1 MQTSGLLR
9 LLDRNRA
16 QGSRALREGKGPAQR
31 ARPEEVVHVPSGG
44 TARTNHSRHTWE
56 DKARAL
62 PLTRPFG
69 RSCDFG
75 GRSCSKIMK
84 LLLKVEAAGI
94 EPASES
100 TRPGRTTCLARA
112 FRHPGADHGQP
123 APGPSPNES
132 RPAPSGRHTGP
143 ADFFGGTDRRHRL
156 GSGIP
161 RTSDRARRRVRSQ
174 RCRWLLWLCPSFEE
188 VTCTLCMRSRLRCPR
203 RNRFAPKANP
213 AGAEC
218 PRGCRNNITGR
229 NGWSSYPAPPRLTS
243 ASAFEI
249 ARLPTR
255 RAQCCS
261 TCCGRHMGG
270 TA

>member
-94 EPASES
+94 EPGVL
-100 TRPGRTTCLARA
+100 RPSSSGIALHRA
-112 FRHPGADHGQP
+112 QVRGSPRQNGGWRPLSRATNRHPATSVDQRDHG
-123 APGPSPNES
+123 GP
-132 RPAPSGRHTGP
+132 
-143 ADFFGGTDRRHRL
+143 
-156 GSGIP
+156 
-161 RTSDRARRRVRSQ
+161 RARQNRGDASFVECVRKYPGNWSPQ
-174 RCRWLLWLCPSFEE
+174 
-188 VTCTLCMRSRLRCPR
+188 RLR
-203 RNRFAPKANP
+203 NRV
-213 AGAEC
+213 
-218 PRGCRNNITGR
+218 
-229 NGWSSYPAPPRLTS
+229 
-243 ASAFEI
+243 
-249 ARLPTR
+249 ARVWER
-255 RAQCCS
+255 YAIDK
-261 TCCGRHMGG
+261 HE
-270 TA
+270 

>member
-1 MQTSGLLR
+1 MVRLRKSRGTDGRGDCTQPLTGLPPCGEALQRVRTAPLGPPSLPLCADLGLLR

-100 TRPGRTTCLARA
+100 TRPGRTTCLA
-112 FRHPGADHGQP
+112 
-123 APGPSPNES
+123 
-132 RPAPSGRHTGP
+132 
-143 ADFFGGTDRRHRL
+143 
-156 GSGIP
+156 
-161 RTSDRARRRVRSQ
+161 
-174 RCRWLLWLCPSFEE
+174 
-188 VTCTLCMRSRLRCPR
+188 
-203 RNRFAPKANP
+203 
-213 AGAEC
+213 
-218 PRGCRNNITGR
+218 
-229 NGWSSYPAPPRLTS
+229 
-243 ASAFEI
+243 
-249 ARLPTR
+249 
-255 RAQCCS
+255 
-261 TCCGRHMGG
+261 
-270 TA
+270 

>member
-94 EPASES
+94 EPGQFDDLDAVSP
-100 TRPGRTTCLARA
+100 RHLAQVRDPPREMSGLRA
-112 FRHPGADHGQP
+112 LSRATKANSADSVDQRDHGGFVRRNLRLGNEAVRHQRFFLSEHESP
-123 APGPSPNES
+123 RSCDFLHVFRERYRAPGSTNVHADSRVSCAQRVPRS
-132 RPAPSGRHTGP
+132 RP
-143 ADFFGGTDRRHRL
+143 
-156 GSGIP
+156 
-161 RTSDRARRRVRSQ
+161 
-174 RCRWLLWLCPSFEE
+174 
-188 VTCTLCMRSRLRCPR
+188 
-203 RNRFAPKANP
+203 N
-213 AGAEC
+213 
-218 PRGCRNNITGR
+218 TGR
-229 NGWSSYPAPPRLTS
+229 
-243 ASAFEI
+243 ASLDVVQVA
-249 ARLPTR
+249 ALLG
-255 RAQCCS
+255 CS
-261 TCCGRHMGG
+261 FAHVYDL
-270 TA
+270 